1 MLTIKD
7 LRVTYGEQIALSIEE
22 PIVIEDGDRIGII
35 GSNGAGK
42 STLVKSI
49 LGVTKYEG
57 TILTNLRQ
65 EEISVHL
72 QQNNYVNTMPVKY
85 IIEMVLSVNIKKD
98 KKLQEL
104 ISYFQ
109 FEGCLNKRY
118 AHLSGGEKQRLTII
132 LVLRKDTPLVFL
144 DEVTSGLD
152 FETRQKL
159 MQGLNMWYE
168 GKNTTLCIV
177 SHYYEELEQLAKKL
191 LILDKGRVIAYGTRE
206 ELFYKYCGKTLYIL
220 DNNEKNREYKKQYKS
235 VLAPEHLI
243 ALTCDTEEEERNL
256 TNLLIHANVDYK
268 RSNSDIEILSINAK
282 AKELVDAEGGVL
294 IENVIA

>member
-22 PIVIEDGDRIGII
+22 PIVIEAGDRVGII

-72 QQNNYVNTMPVKY
+72 QQNNYVNTIPVKY

-98 KKLQEL
+98 EKLQEL

-109 FEGCLNKRY
+109 
-118 AHLSGGEKQRLTII
+118 
-132 LVLRKDTPLVFL
+132 
-144 DEVTSGLD
+144 
-152 FETRQKL
+152 
-159 MQGLNMWYE
+159 
-168 GKNTTLCIV
+168 
-177 SHYYEELEQLAKKL
+177 
-191 LILDKGRVIAYGTRE
+191 
-206 ELFYKYCGKTLYIL
+206 
-220 DNNEKNREYKKQYKS
+220 
-235 VLAPEHLI
+235 
-243 ALTCDTEEEERNL
+243 
-256 TNLLIHANVDYK
+256 
-268 RSNSDIEILSINAK
+268 
-282 AKELVDAEGGVL
+282 
-294 IENVIA
+294 

>member
-1 MLTIKD
+1 
-7 LRVTYGEQIALSIEE
+7 
-22 PIVIEDGDRIGII
+22 
-35 GSNGAGK
+35 
-42 STLVKSI
+42 
-49 LGVTKYEG
+49 
-57 TILTNLRQ
+57 
-65 EEISVHL
+65 
-72 QQNNYVNTMPVKY
+72 
-85 IIEMVLSVNIKKD
+85 
-98 KKLQEL
+98 

-118 AHLSGGEKQRLTII
+118 ANLSGGEKQRLTII

-159 MQGLNMWYE
+159 MQGLNTWYE

-177 SHYYEELEQLAKKL
+177 SHYYEELEQLANKL
-191 LILDKGRVIAYGTRE
+191 LILEKGRVMAYGTRE

-220 DNNEKNREYKKQYKS
+220 ENNEKNREYKKLYKS

-243 ALTCDTEEEERNL
+243 ALTCDTEEEERSL

-282 AKELVDAEGGVL
+282 AKEFAGAEGGVL

>member
-1 MLTIKD
+1 MVTIKD

-22 PIVIEDGDRIGII
+22 PIVIEAGDRVGII

-49 LGVTKYEG
+49 LGITRYEG
-57 TILTNLRQ
+57 TILTSLRQ

-72 QQNNYVNTMPVKY
+72 QQNNYVNTMPVKH

-98 KKLQEL
+98 KKLLEL
-104 ISYFQ
+104 ISYFN
-109 FEGCLNKRY
+109 FEGCLNKKY

-132 LVLRKDTPLVFL
+132 LVLRKDTPLVFF

-152 FETRQKL
+152 FETRQRL
-159 MQGLNMWYE
+159 MQGLIRWYD
-168 GKNTTLCIV
+168 GKNTTLCMV
-177 SHYYEELEQLAKKL
+177 SHYYEELEQLANKL
-191 LILDKGRVIAYGTRE
+191 LILEKGHVIAYGTRE
-206 ELFYKYCGKTLYIL
+206 ELFHKYCGKTLYIL
-220 DNNEKNREYKKQYKS
+220 DNNDKNQEYKKQFKS

-256 TNLLIHANVDYK
+256 TDLLIHANIDYK

-282 AKELVDAEGGVL
+282 AKELAAVEGGSLV
-294 IENVIA
+294 ENYVA